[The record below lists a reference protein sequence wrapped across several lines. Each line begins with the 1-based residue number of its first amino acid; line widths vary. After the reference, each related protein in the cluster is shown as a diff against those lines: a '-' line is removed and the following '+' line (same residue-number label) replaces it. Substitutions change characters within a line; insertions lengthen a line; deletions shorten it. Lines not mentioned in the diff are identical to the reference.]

1 MSRMRRPLKP
11 AAPIDRPS
19 RIHIFVRQKRHL
31 VLPALYGLTL
41 LGLAGFALHVGL
53 AMRTEASFAPMRA
66 EIGRTAGLHVT
77 DIIVEG
83 RNMTS
88 ETQLMAAL
96 GVSRGDPLLG
106 FSVEAARRRIDQLSF
121 VEHSTIERRLPG
133 TILVQLTERRPFAV
147 WQNQGRFVLIDRD
160 GQVVAGSGSRSAG
173 RKGLGMSSPGM
184 SSPGMSG
191 PGMSSKDA
199 DAFARLPLV
208 VGAGAAGAATALI
221 DALESEPT
229 VLKQVSASVRVG
241 QRRWNLILRSGV
253 DVLLPEG
260 AEPQALHRLAQLE
273 DNMHLLE
280 RPLINIDMRL
290 PDRMVVRPRPPAPVA
305 ASPVADPGFK
315 PAASPV
321 GAAGVNRVPV
331 PVDDR
336 PTAWQ
341 GPA

>member
-1 MSRMRRPLKP
+1 MPRMRRPLKP

-31 VLPALYGLTL
+31 VLPALYGLAL
-41 LGLAGFALHVGL
+41 LGLAGFGLHVAL

-66 EIGRTAGLHVT
+66 EIGRAAGLHVT

-88 ETQLMAAL
+88 ETQLMTAL

-160 GQVVAGSGSRSAG
+160 GQVVAGSGSRSGGRNGAG
-173 RKGLGMSSPGM
+173 TGSAGMSAPGM
-184 SSPGMSG
+184 SA
-191 PGMSSKDA
+191 KDA
-199 DAFARLPLV
+199 EAFARLPLV

-305 ASPVADPGFK
+305 VSPVADPNSRPGD
-315 PAASPV
+315 
-321 GAAGVNRVPV
+321 AAGVDRIPA
-331 PVDDR
+331 PASGR